1 MIRKHVKVQ
10 ERNMTLKKRYSARD
24 VLEFIWTPR
33 SDPEMSDLEGSEP
46 ESEEDI
52 GPAERIKRVKD
63 IDDGSRGSDVESGN
77 DSE

>member
-1 MIRKHVKVQ
+1 
-10 ERNMTLKKRYSARD
+10 
-24 VLEFIWTPR
+24 
-33 SDPEMSDLEGSEP
+33 MSDFEGSET

-52 GPAERIKRVKD
+52 VPAERIKRVKD